1 MTIKIKLLRNEWLFT
16 FSIHWKIPAS
26 NIEQLNGPPESPRQV
41 SKFPIPAQLFSGLCI
56 SKLIENNRFS
66 IRSDWKKIS
75 HRLYIKPFLENPVK
89 LSHFSFST
97 KGIETFCK
105 ILARI
110 FWWAENPKL
119 YIIDLEIKYW
129 YKPTIPQPTAE
140 QQDPTGKVENF
151 EIPGKQIGAIARLNS
166 SFSFN
171 RITAIS

>member
-1 MTIKIKLLRNEWLFT
+1 MTFYFSDSLKNTCIKYWTAQWSSGIPTTSIKISDTGTTIFWLVYLKL
-16 FSIHWKIPAS
+16 
-26 NIEQLNGPPESPRQV
+26 V
-41 SKFPIPAQLFSGLCI
+41 
-56 SKLIENNRFS
+56 ENNRFS
-66 IRSDWKKIS
+66 NRSDWKKIS
-75 HRLYIKPFLENPVK
+75 HRLYIKPFLENPVR

-119 YIIDLEIKYW
+119 YLIDLEIKYW